1 MGYIKGQAE
10 RWPAGGNNYGR
21 YLNATYKDIMTKSGV
36 LFLFVYIVL
45 PQYFGLDLPFFDFTA
60 QRMVIVFLSFILL
73 EKSTRMRQFLNI
85 IKECSLSPFI
95 AIYLFILLYTAVV
108 RRHLGTFLYSLIE
121 FIAFFIVVYLIREVL
136 GVTGTIRLFLC
147 FSYLLCLL
155 GPVEYVMGRS
165 PFSYLETIR
174 GLYTGI
180 QIRSGSYR
188 IMGPCN
194 HALGYGLTLITMIP
208 FACYN
213 DRDKSLD
220 MLAHWPLLLL
230 IMVNVLLTGSRS
242 TLAISGMELGIFFLF
257 TAKDKKKSLI
267 LVLIVTVVA
276 LAGITVLTIRSSFGR
291 YIMLQLTSV
300 IDEILGTNFAVR
312 YGANKTTLVNS
323 SVYRDLLI
331 DIFQVDW
338 LNPWLGK
345 GAGYTFHWYY
355 KGYYI
360 KSIDNFYIANYI
372 RYGYP
377 GMISYMAIVVFT
389 LYKMAVNAIKKSSL
403 LDVCILVGTFCYF
416 LNLWWLDTLQTI
428 KYVYI
433 LIAFLYAEE
442 DDRAVKKVSQQK
454 SNYIK

>member
-1 MGYIKGQAE
+1 MDYIKE
-10 RWPAGGNNYGR
+10 RTDSKNCGR

-36 LFLFVYIVL
+36 LFLFVYFVL

-60 QRMVIVFLSFILL
+60 QRIVIVFFFFILL
-73 EKSTRMRQFLNI
+73 EKSTRMRQFLRI

-121 FIAFFIVVYLIREVL
+121 FIAFFIVVYLIREVM
-136 GVTGTIRLFLC
+136 GVSGTIHLILC

-174 GLYTGI
+174 GIYTGV

-194 HALGYGLTLITMIP
+194 HALGYGLALITMLP
-208 FACYN
+208 FACYD
-213 DRDKSLD
+213 DRDQSLN
-220 MLAHWPLLLL
+220 MLAHWPLLVL
-230 IMVNVLLTGSRS
+230 IMLNVLLTGSRS
-242 TLAISGMELGIFFLF
+242 TLAISAGELGLFFLF
-257 TAKDKKKSLI
+257 TARDKKKRLI
-267 LVLIVTVVA
+267 LALIVVVVV
-276 LAGITVLTIRSSFGR
+276 LAGVTVLTIHSSFGR
-291 YIMLQLTSV
+291 YIMLQVTSV
-300 IDEILGTNFAVR
+300 IDEVFGTSFAVR
-312 YGANKTTLVNS
+312 YGANRTTLVNS
-323 SVYRDLLI
+323 SVYRDLLV
-331 DIFQVDW
+331 DIFHVDW

-345 GAGYTFHWYY
+345 GAGYTVHWYY
-355 KGYYI
+355 NGYYI

-377 GMISYMAIVVFT
+377 GMFSYIALVAYT
-389 LYKMAVNAIKKSSL
+389 LYKMAINAIKKKSAL
-403 LDVCILVGTFCYF
+403 YVCIFVGTLFYF
-416 LNLWWLDTLQTI
+416 LNLWWMDTLQTI

-433 LIAFLYAEE
+433 LIAFLYAGEE
-442 DDRAVKKVSQQK
+442 NSKVKKVSPKK
-454 SNYIK
+454 SYYIK